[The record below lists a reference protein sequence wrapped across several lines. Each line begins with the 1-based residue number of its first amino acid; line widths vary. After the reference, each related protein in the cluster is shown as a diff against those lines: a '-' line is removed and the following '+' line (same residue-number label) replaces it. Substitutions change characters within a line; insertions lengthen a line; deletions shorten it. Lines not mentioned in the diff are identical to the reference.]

1 MERRRAFDYKAERQ
15 AHFSKH
21 VRQDF
26 LLEGRKQKDAER
38 ARMEAYRRLC
48 KKEGIHSQRLE
59 EYDKMREEVN
69 TSLNNQMQ
77 EINVDENLTH
87 NEKKKRLY
95 NLKRKH
101 AATTVSEVLH
111 KKNKRFNA
119 LTKVEEIAHQR
130 QEERERR
137 EQERKDR
144 ETNKKQKIRERKQK
158 NALLSERTGKGQ
170 PVMANRVKSLLD
182 KITK

>member
-26 LLEGRKQKDAER
+26 LLEGRNQKDAER

-48 KKEGIHSQRLE
+48 KKEGIQSQRLE
-59 EYDKMREEVN
+59 EYDKTREEADM
-69 TSLNNQMQ
+69 SLRNQMH
-77 EINVDENLTH
+77 EINDDQNLTN
-87 NEKKKRLY
+87 NERKKRLY

-101 AATTVSEVLH
+101 AATTVNEVLQ
-111 KKNKRFNA
+111 KKNKRYNA
-119 LTKVEEIAHQR
+119 LTKVEEIAQQR
-130 QEERERR
+130 QEEKERR
-137 EQERKDR
+137 EKEFHERESD
-144 ETNKKQKIRERKQK
+144 KKEKIRQRKQK
-158 NALLSERTGKGQ
+158 NALLSQKNGKGQ
-170 PVMANRVKSLLD
+170 PIMASRVKSLLD